1 MNVGLSLMYNVP
13 QTITIDNIISEIA
26 KYDMTKE
33 NYDLK
38 SAIAIPKNIII
49 NNNINKDNNKSDSK
63 SKSKSAPVK
72 IIESQPAPEPAPYS
86 DYTEIC
92 VPNSLFWCLYIGKI
106 GLSDFAVLPQNK
118 YKNVEMEQKQNAI
131 KFLTASSTKWNKQI
145 NHKITNVKFTELMT
159 DLLLNNE
166 VDVYI
171 AFLLSLYYDLHIYL
185 VNFDETV
192 YMEYI
197 PDTAKY
203 VSGGVYNN
211 TIIVKR
217 QNSGRY
223 SIDTSAT
230 IDKIGKITQLY
241 KIDNLCKPVNGIS
254 TYKTAELIDFLKKL
268 GVDANGKKKAD
279 IFIEYKKYIET
290 KTFFTLS

>member
-13 QTITIDNIISEIA
+13 QTITPYNIIAEIA
-26 KYDMTKE
+26 KYEMTKE

-38 SAIAIPKNIII
+38 SAIVIPKNIII
-49 NNNINKDNNKSDSK
+49 NNNKDNKKTDSK
-63 SKSKSAPVK
+63 PKSAPVK
-72 IIESQPAPEPAPYS
+72 FIEPQPTPEPAPYS
-86 DYTEIC
+86 DYTPID

-106 GLSDFAVLPQNK
+106 GLSDFAVLPPNK

-131 KFLTASSTKWNKQI
+131 KFLTATSTKWNKQI

-185 VNFDETV
+185 VNYDETV

-197 PDTAKY
+197 PDVSKY
-203 VSGGVYNN
+203 VSGGVYDN

-217 QNSGRY
+217 QNSGKY
-223 SIDTSAT
+223 SIDISAT
-230 IDKIGKITQLY
+230 ADKIGKITQLY
-241 KIDNLCKPVNGIS
+241 RIDNLCKPVNGIS
-254 TYKTAELIDFLKKL
+254 SYKTAELINVLKKL
-268 GVDANGKKKAD
+268 GVDANGKKTD
-279 IFIEYKKYIET
+279 MFIEYKKYIET
-290 KTFFTLS
+290 KSFFTLS

>member
-1 MNVGLSLMYNVP
+1 MRLNNNNNKKTDSKKNFAPV
-13 QTITIDNIISEIA
+13 NIIE
-26 KYDMTKE
+26 
-33 NYDLK
+33 L
-38 SAIAIPKNIII
+38 
-49 NNNINKDNNKSDSK
+49 
-63 SKSKSAPVK
+63 V
-72 IIESQPAPEPAPYS
+72 PEPKPYS

-106 GLSDFAVLPQNK
+106 GLSEFEVLPQNK

-131 KFLTASSTKWNKQI
+131 KFLTASSTKWNKRI

-211 TIIVKR
+211 TIIIKR

-230 IDKIGKITQLY
+230 TDKIGKITQLY
-241 KIDNLCKPVNGIS
+241 KIDNLCKPVNGVS
-254 TYKTAELIDFLKKL
+254 TYKTAELIDVLKKL